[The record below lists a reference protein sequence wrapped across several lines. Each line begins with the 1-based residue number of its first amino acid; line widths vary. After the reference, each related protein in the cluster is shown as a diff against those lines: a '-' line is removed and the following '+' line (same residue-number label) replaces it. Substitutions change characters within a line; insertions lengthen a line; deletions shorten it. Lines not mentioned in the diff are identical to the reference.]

1 MKGTIDSQGGKNS
14 KRQLE
19 MERLVQKPEIG
30 LATLGQMFKNYSQQ
44 LGGLEDGKITKL
56 QFRKFLI
63 IEQICFI
70 FNSIGLVLSVLQY
83 DLEFEEENKISIW
96 LLWMILIS
104 TIMLLCFTVL
114 RYEQHMNWLKSRN
127 MISHKDRLW
136 QTDQW
141 QPLLIELTIYL
152 IIPYPFLRGIRV
164 YFSTYF
170 QETQSYYHINE
181 ILELFMLSRTVF
193 LFRSLLAQTFWYSNR
208 TQRVCNLYA
217 CEGNYMFVAKS
228 LMRTSPYTAQFI
240 ALTSLIC
247 IFAQGVR
254 ISENPLTR
262 NDPNNNNLGKYDN
275 AVWNIIISITT
286 VGYGDFYTRTDLG
299 RFVIFIVCV
308 LGIFVIS
315 IMVVTL
321 ITSLETSTLESHA
334 ITVLE
339 RIQLRELMV
348 KSASMVILYS
358 LRIVVALKKG
368 NLTKFQFKQ
377 LILNLRYNLN
387 EFKINRRQYRNKQ
400 DVGNMNEE
408 ITNQFSLLR
417 SDFTGAIEKQKSIF
431 IQNADIMNKLG
442 LETKQFQL

>member
-1 MKGTIDSQGGKNS
+1 MKGRMNSQGSKSN

-19 MERLVQKPEIG
+19 MERLVERPEIG
-30 LATLGQMFKNYSQQ
+30 IATLSQMFKNYSQQ

-56 QFRKFLI
+56 QYRKFLI
-63 IEQICFI
+63 IEQISFI
-70 FNSIGLVLSVLQY
+70 LNSLGLGLSILQY
-83 DLEFEEENKISIW
+83 DLEFQEESWISIW
-96 LLWMILIS
+96 LLWMILIF
-104 TIMLLCFTVL
+104 TILLLIITVF
-114 RYEQHMNWLKSRN
+114 RYEQQMNWLKSRKQIYSN
-127 MISHKDRLW
+127 DKLW
-136 QTDQW
+136 QTNLW
-141 QPLLIELTIYL
+141 YPMLTELAIYL

-164 YFSTYF
+164 YFYNYLQDATA
-170 QETQSYYHINE
+170 YYHVNE
-181 ILELFMLSRTVF
+181 ILELFMLSRTLF
-193 LFRSLLAQTFWYSNR
+193 LFRSLLTQTFWYGNR

-217 CEGNYMFVAKS
+217 CDGNYMFVAKS
-228 LMRTSPYTAQFI
+228 LMRTTPYSAQFI
-240 ALTSLIC
+240 ALTSLIL
-247 IFAQGVR
+247 IFAQAVR

-315 IMVVTL
+315 VMVVTL

-339 RIQLRELMV
+339 RIQFREQMIN
-348 KSASMVILYS
+348 SASMVIMYS
-358 LRIVVALKKG
+358 LKIVAELKKS
-368 NLTKFQFKQ
+368 NMTKFQFKQ
-377 LILNLRYNLN
+377 LILNLKYHLN
-387 EFKINRRQYRNKQ
+387 EFKIIRRLYRNKQ
-400 DVGNMNEE
+400 DVGNINEE

-442 LETKQFQL
+442 LETKQIQL

>member
-1 MKGTIDSQGGKNS
+1 MKGRIDSQGGKNS

-30 LATLGQMFKNYSQQ
+30 LATLGQMFKTYSQQ

-104 TIMLLCFTVL
+104 TIILLCITVL

-127 MISHKDRLW
+127 MINHKDRLW

-339 RIQLRELMV
+339 RIQLRELMA
-348 KSASMVILYS
+348 KSASMQN
-358 LRIVVALKKG
+358 RKG